1 MAGVA
6 RHNLG
11 TLAADRRGA
20 PLIAVG
26 LLIVASLLTQVP
38 GVVAGQGRQA
48 IGSTSGIGT
57 AANPR
62 IVSLNVDAIA
72 ADQAQAAAL
81 SARGGFAPGNV
92 APGAAN
98 DPPAAGP
105 SDPPASGG
113 DGLNATS
120 DATVAALSPASAFA
134 VDGSL
139 IKPLTIDTSV
149 PPDISSQVRVYTVR
163 SGDTLTGIAHRFG
176 LNFTTIW
183 WANRLDSVYALQ
195 IGQKLF
201 IPPVD
206 GVLYTVKDG
215 DTVARVA
222 RQFHASPEDITT
234 FNDLT
239 GDTLVLGQEIMVPDG
254 RGTSLPTPS
263 PEPQSPPSVGGGGGG
278 GGGISLGGGGVVVGP
293 CTNCAFGGSMSWP
306 VPGGFI
312 SQYFHYGHPALDI
325 AADYGTPVDAAAAG
339 VVVFAGWRSNGGGY
353 QVWMSHGNN
362 IYTTYNHMS
371 AITVGAGEQVSRG
384 QQVGR
389 VGMSGAATGPH
400 CHFEVW
406 IGAIWDGG
414 YRVNPLSYL
423 G

>member
-1 MAGVA
+1 MASAA

-11 TLAADRRGA
+11 TVAADRRGA

-26 LLIVASLLTQVP
+26 LLIVATLLTQVP
-38 GVVAGQGRQA
+38 GVVAGQGQP
-48 IGSTSGIGT
+48 IGSTNGIGSP
-57 AANPR
+57 ANPR
-62 IVSLNVDAIA
+62 IVSLNLDLA

-81 SARGGFAPGNV
+81 SARGFDAASV
-92 APGAAN
+92 ALGAA
-98 DPPAAGP
+98 DVPAAADPAGPPAAESSG
-105 SDPPASGG
+105 DPVAG
-113 DGLNATS
+113 DGSTA
-120 DATVAALSPASAFA
+120 DMAALSPANAFA

-163 SGDTLTGIAHRFG
+163 AGDTLTGIAHRFE

-183 WANRLDSVYALQ
+183 WANRLESVYTLH

-215 DTVARVA
+215 DTVARIA
-222 RQFHASPEDITT
+222 RQFHADPEDITT

-239 GDTLVLGQEIMVPDG
+239 GDTVVLGQEIMVPDG
-254 RGTSLPTPS
+254 RGKSLPTPS
-263 PEPQSPPSVGGGGGG
+263 PEPQQPSAGGGGAGGGGGG
-278 GGGISLGGGGVVVGP
+278 GSGVIVGP
-293 CTNCAFGGSMSWP
+293 CTNCAFGGSMGWP
-306 VPGGFI
+306 VPGGYI
-312 SQYFHYGHPALDI
+312 SQYFHYGHAALDI
-325 AADYGTPVDAAAAG
+325 AADYGSPVDAAAGG
-339 VVVFAGWRSNGGGY
+339 VVIFAGWRSNGGGY
-353 QVWMSHGNN
+353 QVWISHGNN

-371 AITVGAGEQVSRG
+371 AITVGAGEHVGRG

-406 IGAIWDGG
+406 IGPVWNGG